1 MSLLLFQL
9 RDELNRLSSLPG
21 SVDTNVE
28 SLRLNDWGLLEF
40 EATPHRIATLLEDR
54 ETEAKALEAEVKT
67 LEEQVNDAEKRADTA
82 EERLEEC
89 LQTLDDL
96 KDAESGVTVAEM
108 MERMKIA
115 EADTELSRERVR
127 QWAAQDEQRERE
139 MKALRARKG
148 VGPKVMANL
157 GNITALVRQVAEG
170 KAVDRATA
178 AELLARLTAKD

>member
-9 RDELNRLSSLPG
+9 RDELKRLSGIPG

-28 SLRLNDWGLLEF
+28 SLRLNDWGQLEF
-40 EATPHRIATLLEDR
+40 EATPHEVASRLEDR
-54 ETEAKALEAEVKT
+54 ETEVKALETEVKT
-67 LEEQVNDAEKRADTA
+67 LEEQVKDAEKRAEDA
-82 EERLEEC
+82 EGKVEKA

-96 KDAESGVTVAEM
+96 KDAESGVTVSEM

-115 EADTELSRERVR
+115 EADTELSRQRAR

-148 VGPKVMANL
+148 VGPKVMGNL

-170 KAVDRATA
+170 KTVDRAAA
-178 AELLARLTAKD
+178 AELLARLTTKD